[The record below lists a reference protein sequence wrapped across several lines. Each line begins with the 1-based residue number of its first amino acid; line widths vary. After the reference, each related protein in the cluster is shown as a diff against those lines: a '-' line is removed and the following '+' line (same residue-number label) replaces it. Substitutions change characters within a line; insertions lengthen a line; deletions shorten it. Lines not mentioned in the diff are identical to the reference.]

1 MEGFE
6 FSHWLL
12 GILREQNSRSA
23 LRAALAGIRV
33 WLQKLCN
40 SLFLPRS
47 ACLTR
52 LRLQFYTDRCRV
64 YGQKF
69 TCLSTAASKNACKKL
84 PSPQVPIGVCT
95 PCMHGPTGRHN
106 NVRGPQVYKGC
117 WSSFKR
123 RTMISVSYESMR
135 AKRSRSL
142 TNVKKYGSQVIYAYT
157 HAPKPKGGSLQED
170 QSRSDVSS

>member
-6 FSHWLL
+6 FSHWLVR
-12 GILREQNSRSA
+12 ILREENSRSA

-64 YGQKF
+64 HGQSSHA
-69 TCLSTAASKNACKKL
+69 CRPRLRKNACKKL
-84 PSPQVPIGVCT
+84 PSPQVSIGVCT
-95 PCMHGPTGRHN
+95 PCMHDPTGRHN
-106 NVRGPQVYKGC
+106 VRGPQAYKGC
-117 WSSFKR
+117 WPPFKR
-123 RTMISVSYESMR
+123 RTMISASREYMKTR
-135 AKRSRSL
+135 RSRSL
-142 TNVKKYGSQVIYAYT
+142 TNVKKHGSQVIHAYT
-157 HAPKPKGGSLQED
+157 LTPKPEGGSL
-170 QSRSDVSS
+170 